1 MKKESFSYTVKEH
14 LKALPRKKKCCRHA
28 FDDGAGI
35 YKGDGDSAQL
45 VRKGAKGLVCG
56 ECLSGFL
63 AGLFVA
69 SGNISD
75 PNKSYHME
83 FSIPDEDTADAILEV
98 LQSAGFE
105 PGHSMRKCRHIL
117 YFKNS
122 SVIEDLLGIMGASTG
137 AFELMNAKIIRE
149 MREDT
154 NRQVNCDSAN
164 IAKTLGAA
172 EKHIRII
179 AELKDDGLFNS
190 LTGDLKETA
199 ELRIKY
205 PDISI
210 ADLGQKF
217 SPPIS
222 KSGVKHRL
230 DKIID
235 FYETEKL
242 KRNNIK

>member
-1 MKKESFSYTVKEH
+1 MKKESFSFTVKEH
-14 LKALPRKKKCCRHA
+14 LRDLPRKKKCCRHA
-28 FDDGAGI
+28 FDDGAGVF
-35 YKGDGDSAQL
+35 SATDTPL
-45 VRKGAKGLVCG
+45 NLIKKGAAGLVCAD
-56 ECLSGFL
+56 CRSSFL
-63 AGLFVA
+63 AGLFYA
-69 SGNISD
+69 CGNISD
-75 PNKSYHME
+75 PNKSYHLE
-83 FSIPDEDTADAILEV
+83 FSVPDIDTADVISEV
-98 LQSAGFE
+98 LNGFGFE
-105 PGHSMRKCRHIL
+105 SGRGIRKGRYLL

-122 SVIEDLLGIMGASTG
+122 TVIEDILGFMGAAAG
-137 AFELMNAKIIRE
+137 AFELMNAKIVRE

-179 AELKDDGLFNS
+179 TELKEQGMFNS

-199 ELRIKY
+199 ELRLEF

-210 ADLGQKF
+210 AELGQKF

-230 DKIID
+230 DKITD
-235 FYETEKL
+235 FYEAKKKE
-242 KRNNIK
+242 RNDK

>member
-1 MKKESFSYTVKEH
+1 MKKTSFSYTVKEH
-14 LKALPRKKKCCRHA
+14 LRDLPRKKKCCQHA
-28 FDDGAGI
+28 FNDGLHI
-35 YKGDGDSAQL
+35 YSGVDTPAELIK
-45 VRKGAKGLVCG
+45 KGAAGLVCQ
-56 ECLSGFL
+56 ECRSAFL
-63 AGLFVA
+63 AGLFFA
-69 SGNISD
+69 TGNISD
-75 PNKSYHME
+75 PSKSYHLE
-83 FSIPDEDTADAILEV
+83 FSVPDSDAADAVYDYLSDV
-98 LQSAGFE
+98 GFKAGR
-105 PGHSMRKCRHIL
+105 GVRKGRFLL

-122 SVIEDLLGIMGASTG
+122 NTIEDILGFIGAAVG

-179 AELKDDGLFNS
+179 GELKKNGVFNS

-199 ELRIKY
+199 ELRLEF

-210 ADLGQKF
+210 AELGQKF

-235 FYETEKL
+235 IYETEGM
-242 KRNNIK
+242 KRNSKK